1 MKGISPPNLENQA
14 HELTMQQR
22 ASNEALN
29 VAISGDQSQ
38 NYLIFPSGINKR
50 THASTLYKQLAA
62 NRRLE
67 QIEPHSMHQL
77 TSGAYKRA
85 KLGVE
90 SGPES
95 AMADIATKTS
105 QPGASER

>member
-1 MKGISPPNLENQA
+1 M
-14 HELTMQQR
+14 
-22 ASNEALN
+22 
-29 VAISGDQSQ
+29 AISGDQSQ

-90 SGPES
+90 SGADS
-95 AMADIATKTS
+95 AMPDIATKSS
-105 QPGASER
+105 QQVASER